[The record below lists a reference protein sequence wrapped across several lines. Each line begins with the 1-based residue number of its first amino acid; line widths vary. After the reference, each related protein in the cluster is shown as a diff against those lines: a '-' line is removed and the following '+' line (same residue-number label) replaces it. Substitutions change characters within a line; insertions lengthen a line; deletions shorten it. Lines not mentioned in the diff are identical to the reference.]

1 MDAIT
6 ALLTDAIASPLM
18 PLVVFAA
25 CVIDGF
31 FPPVPSETSVVAAGA
46 LALSTGADPLTLAVV
61 IAAAAAGAFTG
72 DSLAYLIGRRIGTDR
87 YAWMRRPAVRRTLG
101 WAARQL
107 ERRPATLILTARY
120 VPVGRVAVNTMAG
133 ATRMPYRRF
142 APLSAVAALSWAIV
156 CLLISLVASAWFGH
170 NPIAAAVAAAAI
182 SIVLGVAVDGVMRLV
197 RRLRRPDGRG
207 VTTPDRADVCETE
220 EVPA

>member
-6 ALLTDAIASPLM
+6 AFLTDAISSPLM
-18 PLVVFAA
+18 PLIVFAA

-46 LALSTGADPLTLAVV
+46 LALSTGGEPLTLGVV
-61 IAAAAAGAFTG
+61 ILAAAAGAFVG
-72 DSLAYLIGRRIGTDR
+72 DSTAYLIGRRVGTDR
-87 YAWMRRPAVRRTLG
+87 FAWMRRPGPRRAMG

-120 VPVGRVAVNTMAG
+120 VPIGRVAVNTMAG

-142 APLSAVAALSWAIV
+142 AAFSAIAAVSWAV
-156 CLLISLVASAWFGH
+156 MCLLISAVASAWFPH
-170 NPIAAAVAAAAI
+170 TPLVSAVAAVII
-182 SIVLGVAVDGVMRLV
+182 SMTLGVAVDAVLRLV
-197 RRLRRPDGRG
+197 RRARRK
-207 VTTPDRADVCETE
+207 TPETAPAPEEARTE
-220 EVPA
+220 EVSV

>member
-6 ALLTDAIASPLM
+6 AFLTDAISSPLM

-25 CVIDGF
+25 CLIDGF

-46 LALSTGADPLTLAVV
+46 LALASGGDPATLVTV
-61 IAAAAAGAFTG
+61 ILAAAAGAFAG
-72 DSLAYLIGRRIGTDR
+72 DSTAYLIGRRIGTDR
-87 YAWMRRPAVRRTLG
+87 FAWMRRPRVRQALG

-120 VPVGRVAVNTMAG
+120 VPIGRVAVNTMAG

-142 APLSAVAALSWAIV
+142 ASFSAIAAVSWAV
-156 CLLISLVASAWFGH
+156 MCLLISLVASAWFPH
-170 NPIAAAVAAAAI
+170 TPLASAAAAI
-182 SIVLGVAVDGVMRLV
+182 VISMLLGVAVDAGMRLT
-197 RRLRRPDGRG
+197 RRLRRRPAPAAPA
-207 VTTPDRADVCETE
+207 VADEALRE
-220 EVPA
+220 EVSA

>member
-6 ALLTDAIASPLM
+6 AFLTDAISSPLM
-18 PLVVFAA
+18 PLIVFAA

-46 LALSTGADPLTLAVV
+46 LALTGGGDPATLAAVV
-61 IAAAAAGAFTG
+61 LAAAAGAFTG

-87 YAWMRRPAVRRTLG
+87 FAWMRRPAVRRALG

-120 VPVGRVAVNTMAG
+120 VPIGRVAVNTMAG

-142 APLSAVAALSWAIV
+142 ATFSAMAAVSWAV
-156 CLLISLVASAWFGH
+156 MCLLISALASTWFPHTPLASA
-170 NPIAAAVAAAAI
+170 ATAVVI
-182 SIVLGVAVDGVMRLV
+182 SLLLGVAVDAGMRLV
-197 RRLRRPDGRG
+197 RRLRRRGAPDAA
-207 VTTPDRADVCETE
+207 PCPEAPAHE